1 MGWLQWPQRGGR
13 VGLGRAAS
21 VRRQRAPWRAA
32 LTCRRGSSAV
42 EFALVA
48 PVLLL
53 LFAGITMY
61 GICLGAAHNLRQIA
75 AEAARA
81 SIAGVT
87 DTERATLAQT
97 MVNRS
102 LSAGAMFRPGSI
114 AVLVGPD
121 PADATV
127 YTVTVTLDATSLGLN
142 TFSKLIPLLPNVLR
156 STISVRKGGL

>member
-1 MGWLQWPQRGGR
+1 MGWLQGFRRRGR
-13 VGLGRAAS
+13 SGLA
-21 VRRQRAPWRAA
+21 
-32 LTCRRGSSAV
+32 CRRGSSAV

-48 PVLLL
+48 PVLLM
-53 LFAGITMY
+53 LFAGITAF

-87 DTERATLAQT
+87 DAERASLAQT

-102 LSAGAMFRPGSI
+102 LSSGAMFRPGSI
-114 AVLVGPD
+114 VVQVGPD
-121 PADATV
+121 PNDATV
-127 YTVTVTLDATSLGLN
+127 YVVTVTLDAAALGIN
-142 TFSKLIPLLPNVLR
+142 VFSKLIPMLPNVLR